1 MRFYQI
7 TTLAKAALGLATLG
21 IVACQRVTVAPPP
34 DAHLAYITKPRMVVV
49 KGRVYYGKTGR
60 DTSLLRDFRA
70 VFSRQLKG
78 STTETATDNTMPR
91 TGRYRIRL
99 RADYTYEVALMV
111 GDCRVETLEWK
122 ASDKLHD
129 SVSIQ
134 NFYMDY
140 PDSTAYGGCLSG
152 WYPRAIKP

>member
-1 MRFYQI
+1 MHAPRI
-7 TTLAKAALGLATLG
+7 TTLAKAAVGLTILG
-21 IVACQRVTVAPPP
+21 IVSCQRAGVAPPP
-34 DAHLAYITKPRMVVV
+34 DAYLAYTSKSRMVVV

-78 STTETATDNTMPR
+78 RIAEAVSDNTMPR

-99 RADYTYEVALMV
+99 QAGYTYEVALMV
-111 GDCRVETLEWK
+111 GACRVETLECK

-152 WYPRAIKP
+152 WHPRAIKP